1 MRAGTI
7 KWWIFCVTSLGN
19 FIGML
24 DFSSVNIALYKISQA
39 FELPVSTVQWIMLSY
54 QIVLTSL
61 LIFFGRLGDT
71 VNRRKLHSFGFLMF
85 GTGACLSCFSV
96 NFSMLLFARTVQG
109 VGGSVL
115 ISNSFGIVSSIFK
128 GRQRGKALGF
138 MGAVTHLAGMTA
150 PSISGFLMETFS
162 WRAIFLPSCLLSFLA
177 FFPAARII
185 PAAKSSKKTTIDVIG
200 TFFLMSGIA
209 TLLFAIAEL
218 PSSGVFS
225 IKTGILVLSVIFC
238 LSLFVRHENK
248 TAAPLV
254 DFKLFVSPAFLF
266 SNLAL
271 MISYLAMYPNTILFP
286 FYSQGVLENSAALT
300 GLLILPF
307 SLFYLITAI
316 LTGTLNPQKRMIVGM
331 TLLGM
336 GLFLFSTTTFKTPLA
351 ALILMQTV
359 MGIGNAFF
367 QPSVNTAILNATP
380 KDDAGMAGGILSLF
394 RNTGI
399 AVGSVIS
406 VGIFETHKNY
416 LAGKGL
422 AEKDA
427 LLSSY
432 HFTLYCGIGFS
443 LLCLMFILKSVR
455 LQKNK
460 RKETVV

>member
-7 KWWIFCVTSLGN
+7 KWGIFCVTSLGN

-24 DFSSVNIALYKISQA
+24 DFSSVNIALYKISQS
-39 FELPVSTVQWIMLSY
+39 FGLPISAVQWIMLSY

-61 LIFFGRLGDT
+61 LTFFGRLGDT

-85 GTGACLSCFSV
+85 GIGACLSYFSV
-96 NFSMLLFARTVQG
+96 NFCMLLFARTVQG
-109 VGGSVL
+109 IGGSVL

-138 MGAVTHLAGMTA
+138 MGAVTHLAGMSA
-150 PSISGFLMETFS
+150 PSISGFLMEAFS
-162 WRAIFLPSCLLSFLA
+162 WRAIFLPSCILSFLA

-185 PAAKSSKKTTIDVIG
+185 PAKNTSKNTPIDIKG
-200 TFFLMSGIA
+200 
-209 TLLFAIAEL
+209 TLLLMVGVALLLFVIAEMPVWGIL
-218 PSSGVFS
+218 S
-225 IKTGILVLSVIFC
+225 IQTGIFALSVVFC
-238 LSLFVRHENK
+238 LFLFVRHENRTK
-248 TAAPLV
+248 APLV
-254 DFKLFVSPAFLF
+254 DFHLFVSPAFLF

-307 SLFYLITAI
+307 SLFYLITAV
-316 LTGTLNPQKRMIVGM
+316 LTGTLNPQKRMIAGM
-331 TLLGM
+331 TLLGT
-336 GLFLFSTTTFKTPLA
+336 GLFLFSTTTFNTPLFV
-351 ALILMQTV
+351 LVLMQTV
-359 MGIGNAFF
+359 MGVGNAFF

-416 LAGKGL
+416 LTGRGL
-422 AEKDA
+422 AEKEA

-432 HFTLYCGIGFS
+432 HFALYYGIGFS
-443 LLCLMFILKSVR
+443 LLCLIFILKSVR